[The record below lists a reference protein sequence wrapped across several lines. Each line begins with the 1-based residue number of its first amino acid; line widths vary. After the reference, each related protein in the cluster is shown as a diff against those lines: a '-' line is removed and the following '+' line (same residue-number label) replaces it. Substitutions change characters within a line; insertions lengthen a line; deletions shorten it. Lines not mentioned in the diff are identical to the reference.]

1 MSEQQEPVNDELA
14 DEAAELIQETKEQH
28 EQNRKE
34 QQEFLDTV
42 AEEEGAEVLETK
54 CDIHGHTVDVSAK
67 LNGALMDAMGRVDDR
82 LERIDNQEARA
93 YEISATAEEVS
104 DMLETVTEDKQLHK
118 DAFYR
123 EYEKHGIEVLG
134 VILQEVFESL
144 KKEKK
149 RRQGAADGFRKTE

>member
-14 DEAAELIQETKEQH
+14 AEAAELIEETKEQH
-28 EQNRKE
+28 EQNRQE

-42 AEEEGAEVLETK
+42 AEEEGAEGLETK
-54 CDIHGHTVDVSAK
+54 CDIYGHTVDVSAK

-82 LERIDNQEARA
+82 LERIGNQEARA
-93 YEISATAEEVS
+93 YEISQTAEEVA
-104 DMLETVTEDKQLHK
+104 DMLDTVIDESQLHK

-123 EYEKHGIEVLG
+123 EYEKHGIDPLG

-144 KKEKK
+144 KKEKE
-149 RRQGAADGFRKTE
+149 RRKGAADGFRPTE